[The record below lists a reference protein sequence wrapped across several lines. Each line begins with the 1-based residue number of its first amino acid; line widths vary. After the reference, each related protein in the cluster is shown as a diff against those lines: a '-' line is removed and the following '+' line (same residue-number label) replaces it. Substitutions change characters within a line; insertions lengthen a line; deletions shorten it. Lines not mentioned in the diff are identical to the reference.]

1 MLQNAVQ
8 VSLSSFMTWLLEV
21 LPMIVLFDR
30 VILTLDRYFEGELSK
45 EQALGLL
52 MYEKPNIQFCIR
64 SQQMLDEC
72 LKYIESVKL

>member
-1 MLQNAVQ
+1 
-8 VSLSSFMTWLLEV
+8 
-21 LPMIVLFDR
+21 
-30 VILTLDRYFEGELSK
+30 
-45 EQALGLL
+45 